1 MDLNANCARDVMLI
15 LKREVTPSHSIIIN
29 NFNFYNYTNDCSE
42 EYTPEEFIY
51 HLGQCIQEGLV
62 IISDTCNTQTSYG
75 YLVKDLTPA
84 GYKFLENTRDKTVWE
99 KTRETFSEAP
109 AKTIGVL
116 MDISKAVIAS
126 EISKFIASQSL

>member
-1 MDLNANCARDVMLI
+1 MKLNANCTRDVMLI
-15 LKREVTPSHSIIIN
+15 LEREVTPEYSIFMTN
-29 NFNFYNYTNDCSE
+29 LNFYNYIDDCSE

-51 HLGQCIQEGLV
+51 HLGQCIQRGLV
-62 IISDTCNTQTSYG
+62 IITDTCNTQTSYG

-84 GYKFLENTRDKTVWE
+84 GYEFLENTRDKTVWE

>member
-1 MDLNANCARDVMLI
+1 MKLNANCTRDVMLI
-15 LKREVTPSHSIIIN
+15 LEREVTPSHSIIID
-29 NFNFYNYTNDCSE
+29 NFNFYNYTDDCSE

-62 IISDTCNTQTSYG
+62 VAIPCNTQTSFG
-75 YLVKDLTPA
+75 YQVRDLTPA

-126 EISKFIASQSL
+126 EISKFIASQSLW